1 MKTYVSHKGKR
12 ISIDVLKT
20 GFIRKGL
27 GLTFRTKN
35 TKNLLFDFNRPV
47 TWQGNLTSFFVFFPF
62 LTLWLDNKN
71 KVLDFKVVR
80 PFVFSINQ
88 KKKFYKIIEVP
99 LNRANFTLVKKFFSP
114 KDLKRYY
121 RR

>member
-1 MKTYVSHKGKR
+1 MKVYVSYKGKK
-12 ISIDVLKT
+12 IPIDVLKT

-35 TKNLLFDFNRPV
+35 TKNLLFDFNRQV

-62 LTLWLDNKN
+62 LTLWLNNKN
-71 KVLDFKVVR
+71 KVLDFRVVR
-80 PFVFSINQ
+80 PFVFSIGQ
-88 KKKFYKIIEVP
+88 KKKFYKIIEIP
-99 LNRANFTLVKKFFSP
+99 LNKANFSLVKPFLSS
-114 KDLKRYY
+114 KDLKMYY